1 MPGSRVDP
9 RSIGGFT
16 ITRLLGEGG
25 MGRVYLGR
33 RAGVQAAV
41 KVVRSDL
48 AGDPEFRARFGHEIQ
63 AATRV
68 RSPYTAAL
76 LGADADADPPW
87 MATEYVPAPSLREAV
102 GIHGPM
108 PVEQVRL
115 LGIGLAD
122 ALAAI
127 HGAGVVHRDLKPG
140 NVLLGADGPKVID
153 FGIARAADATVLT
166 RTGAVVGSPGFIAPE
181 QITHA
186 RSEPAGDVFAL
197 GGVLAYAATGRAPFG
212 TGDVNA
218 LLYRTVHG
226 EPDLAGIPEPLLGL
240 VRACLDRDPARRPE
254 PARIRAALSSG
265 PEDRPIGGWLP
276 AVLEPTPP
284 RPVARAPRWRTPAAI
299 GAAVA
304 VLAAAAVVGVLALR
318 GPGGG
323 GPVAPSSGLPT
334 ASPPASASVPGPTAA
349 TGSPTAP
356 ADDVRVSAEPAG
368 LSSPSGNIACYLQ
381 PNSVR
386 CDIAQAEWDPSTIPQ
401 RPTGCQGVWGDSLQI
416 TGTDRADFVCHSD
429 TVFGTG
435 PILDYGRSLRVG
447 DVTCTSRQ
455 TGVECRVGT
464 SGHGLSFSRTA
475 YQLY

>member
-25 MGRVYLGR
+25 MGRVFLGR
-33 RAGVQAAV
+33 RGGVQAAV

-48 AGDPEFRARFGHEIQ
+48 AGDPEFRARFGHEIE

-68 RSPYTAAL
+68 RSPYTVAL
-76 LGADADADPPW
+76 LGADADGDPPW

-127 HGAGVVHRDLKPG
+127 HGAGIVHRDLKPG

-240 VRACLDRDPARRPE
+240 VRACLDREPSRRPGTE
-254 PARIRAALSSG
+254 RIREVLSSG
-265 PEDRPIGGWLP
+265 PEDRPTGGWLP

-284 RPVARAPRWRTPAAI
+284 RPVSRAPRRRVPVAV
-299 GAAVA
+299 GVAVA

-318 GPGGG
+318 GQG
-323 GPVAPSSGLPT
+323 GPA
-334 ASPPASASVPGPTAA
+334 APPAPPTAA
-349 TGSPTAP
+349 PPATSSAAAATSATPTAAP
-356 ADDVRVSAEPAG
+356 SEDVRVSTEPAG

-386 CDIAQAEWDPSTIPQ
+386 CDIAQAEWDPTTVPE
-401 RPTGCQGVWGDSLQI
+401 RPPGCEGVWGDSLQI
-416 TGTDRADFVCHSD
+416 TGTDRADFTCHTD

-464 SGHGLSFSRTA
+464 SGRGFSLSRTA
-475 YQLY
+475 YQLF

>member
-33 RAGVQAAV
+33 RGGVQAAV
-41 KVVRSDL
+41 KVVRAEL
-48 AGDPEFRARFGHEIQ
+48 AGDPEFRARFGHEIA

-68 RSPYTAAL
+68 RSPYTASL
-76 LGADADADPPW
+76 LGADADGDPPW

-108 PVEQVRL
+108 PAEQVRL
-115 LGIGLAD
+115 LGIGLAE

-127 HGAGVVHRDLKPG
+127 HAAGVVHRDLKPG

-186 RSEPAGDVFAL
+186 RCEPAGDVFAL

-226 EPDLAGIPEPLLGL
+226 EPDLAGIPEPLLGV
-240 VRACLDRDPARRPE
+240 VRACLDRDPARRPTTE
-254 PARIRAALSSG
+254 RVRATLSFG
-265 PEDRPIGGWLP
+265 PQDRPVDGWLP
-276 AVLEPTPP
+276 AALEPTPP
-284 RPVARAPRWRTPAAI
+284 RPVARAPRWKVPVAV
-299 GAAVA
+299 GAAVT
-304 VLAAAAVVGVLALR
+304 VLAAAAVAGVLALR
-318 GPGGG
+318 GDGD
-323 GPVAPSSGLPT
+323 
-334 ASPPASASVPGPTAA
+334 PGPTAA
-349 TGSPTAP
+349 PPTTVPTAAATSAVP
-356 ADDVRVSAEPAG
+356 ATTPPSDVRVSAEPTG
-368 LSSPSGNIACYLQ
+368 FSSPSGNIACSLQ

-386 CDIAQAEWDPSTIPQ
+386 CDIAQAEWDPTTVPD
-401 RPTGCQGVWGDSLQI
+401 RPAECAGVWGDSLQI
-416 TGTDRADFVCHSD
+416 TGTDRADFACHSD

-435 PILDYGRSLRVG
+435 PVLDYGRALRVG

-455 TGVECRVGT
+455 TGVECRVGA
-464 SGHGLSFSRTA
+464 SGHGFGLSRTA
-475 YQLY
+475 YQLF

>member
-1 MPGSRVDP
+1 MRLTGPVPGSRVDP

-33 RAGVQAAV
+33 RGGVQAAV

-48 AGDPEFRARFGHEIQ
+48 AGDPEFRARFGHEIE

-76 LGADADADPPW
+76 LGAAADADPPW

-127 HGAGVVHRDLKPG
+127 HGAGIVHRDLKPG

-226 EPDLAGIPEPLLGL
+226 EPDLAGIPEPVLGL
-240 VRACLDRDPARRPE
+240 VRACLDRDPARRPGVD
-254 PARIRAALSSG
+254 RIRATLSSG
-265 PEDRPIGGWLP
+265 PQDRPTGGWLP

-284 RPVARAPRWRTPAAI
+284 RPVARAPRWKVPVAI
-299 GAAVA
+299 GAIVA
-304 VLAAAAVVGVLALR
+304 VLAAAVVVGVVALR
-318 GPGGG
+318 EQGG
-323 GPVAPSSGLPT
+323 SG
-334 ASPPASASVPGPTAA
+334 AG
-349 TGSPTAP
+349 PTAP
-356 ADDVRVSAEPAG
+356 ATPGSTVPASAVAATTTTAPSDVRVSAEPAG
-368 LSSPSGNIACYLQ
+368 FSSPSGNIACYLQ

-386 CDIAQAEWDPSTIPQ
+386 CDIAQAEWDPTTVPD
-401 RPTGCQGVWGDSLQI
+401 RPAVCEGVWGDSLQI

-435 PILDYGRSLRVG
+435 PVLDYGQSLQVG

-455 TGVECRVGT
+455 TGVECRVGA
-464 SGHGLSFSRTA
+464 SGHGFGLSRTA
-475 YQLY
+475 YQLF